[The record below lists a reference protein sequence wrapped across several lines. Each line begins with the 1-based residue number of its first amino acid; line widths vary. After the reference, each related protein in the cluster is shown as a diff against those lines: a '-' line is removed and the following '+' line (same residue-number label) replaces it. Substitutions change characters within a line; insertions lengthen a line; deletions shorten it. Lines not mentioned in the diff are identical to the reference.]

1 MALDEA
7 HQRLFVGTR
16 TPPRLLV
23 FDTESGKEIAS
34 AEIAGG
40 SDDLFYDSA
49 RGRIYVLTSQG
60 AIDVFQQRDANH
72 YDHLARINTPGHT
85 QTGLYVPEWGRLFA
99 AAPNQGDQGAEIQ
112 VFEAK

>member
-7 HQRLFVGTR
+7 RHRLFVGTR

-23 FDTESGKEIAS
+23 FDTESGNEIAS
-34 AEIAGG
+34 AEIAGS

-49 RGRIYVLTSQG
+49 KGRIYVLTSQS
-60 AIDVFQQRDANH
+60 AIDVFQQRDADH
-72 YDHLARINTPGHT
+72 YDHIARNTTPAHT
-85 QTGLYVPEWGRLFA
+85 QTGLYVPEWGKLFA
-99 AAPNQGDQGAEIQ
+99 AVPNQGDQGAEIQ